1 MGSLVVSSAPS
12 SEPLTLSDTKSY
24 LRVDH
29 SSDDSL
35 ITSLIIASRQLVEE
49 HTGRALITQTLHLF
63 LDGFNEAEDP
73 LWEGVRTGPYLNF
86 YKNYIDLPRPPVASV
101 TSIHTF
107 DDDDNSTL
115 YATAN
120 YYVNSAREP
129 ARIVLRTGST
139 WPTALRVANAIKVV
153 YEAGYGSAGAVPN
166 PIKQA
171 MLQLVAHMYEQRGDM
186 ADVNG
191 ETKMPILVKKLLAP
205 YVVHKG
211 LGTSSLMAI
220 G

>member
-12 SEPLTLSDTKSY
+12 SEPLTLSDTKAY

-29 SSDDSL
+29 SSDDNL
-35 ITSLIIASRQLVEE
+35 ITSLIATARQLVEE
-49 HTGRALITQTLHLF
+49 HTGRALITQTLNLF

-73 LWEGVRTGPYLNF
+73 LFEGFRTGPYLNF

-101 TSIHTF
+101 ASIHTF

-115 YATAN
+115 YATTN
-120 YYVNSAREP
+120 YYVNNNREP

-139 WPTALRVANAIKVV
+139 WPTALRVADAIKVV
-153 YEAGYGSAGAVPN
+153 YTAGYGGAGSVPG

-186 ADVNG
+186 ADTDG
-191 ETKMPILVKKLLAP
+191 ETNMPILVKKLLAP

-211 LGTSSLMAI
+211 LGTSNLMALS
-220 G
+220 